1 MHGYQ
6 HSEDGRPT
14 RYNIKING
22 ICCQIFRTVSLDYLE
37 VK

>member
-6 HSEDGRPT
+6 HSEDGT

-22 ICCQIFRTVSLDYLE
+22 ICGQIFRTVSLDYDSLG